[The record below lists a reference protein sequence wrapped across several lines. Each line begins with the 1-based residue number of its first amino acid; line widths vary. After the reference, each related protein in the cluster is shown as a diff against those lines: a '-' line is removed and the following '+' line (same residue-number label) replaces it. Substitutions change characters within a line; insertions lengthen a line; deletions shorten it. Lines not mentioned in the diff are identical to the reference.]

1 MNESKEELMKVLM
14 DNRITC
20 KPILILCNKADLR
33 NPKNEDENTMAMLD
47 IADSLD
53 IEKLL
58 YESSTTYEE
67 IVKPNARMVCYSI
80 LCIFIIAMH

>member
-1 MNESKEELMKVLM
+1 MNESKEELKKALM
-14 DNRITC
+14 DNRIMC

-47 IADSLD
+47 IADNLD

-58 YESSTTYEE
+58 YESSATYEK
-67 IVKPNARMVCYSI
+67 IVKPNARMVCYSV
-80 LCIFIIAMH
+80 LCIFIIAIH